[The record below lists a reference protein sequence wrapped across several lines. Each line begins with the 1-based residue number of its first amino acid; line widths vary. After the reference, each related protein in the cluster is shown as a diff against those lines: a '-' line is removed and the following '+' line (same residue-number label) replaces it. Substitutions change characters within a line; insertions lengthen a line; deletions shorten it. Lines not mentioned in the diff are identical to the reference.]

1 MTATTPA
8 ASRSLD
14 DIPGPKGVPVLGNMF
29 EIKQAT
35 MIQDLMKVAPRVGT
49 HLQDDHPDGADLR
62 HLRPGD
68 GRRPVRR
75 RALRQARRAEPAG
88 VPQDPQERGAV
99 HRGHRRPAVEVRAR
113 HPAAQLQHVGDEGLP
128 RPDDRHRRAAVPQVG
143 AAQPGRADRRHRR
156 HDPADPRHDR
166 AVRVQLPVQLVLPR
180 HPAPLHRGDDGRAAR
195 DPGPAAP
202 APDRG
207 QGCAAGPSGS
217 CWPTASTW
225 TTRSPTILAER
236 KAQRRSRAPTCW
248 GTCSSA
254 PTSRAT
260 RCPTTTSSP
269 SA

>member
-14 DIPGPKGVPVLGNMF
+14 DIPGPKGVPLLGNMF

-35 MIQDLMKVAPRVGT
+35 MIQDLMKVGREWGPIFKMT
-49 HLQDDHPDGADLR
+49 TPTGADLR

-68 GRRPVRR
+68 GRRPLRR
-75 RALRQARRAEPAG
+75 RPLRQARRAQPAG

-143 AAQPGRADRRHRR
+143 APEPGRADRRHRR
-156 HDPADPRHDR
+156 HDAADPRHDR

-180 HPAPLHRGDDGRAAR
+180 HPAPVHRGDDGRAAR

-207 QGCAAGPSGS
+207 QDAPRGPAEAAGRQQVHGRHRRRDP
-217 CWPTASTW
+217 
-225 TTRSPTILAER
+225 RRAEGE
-236 KAQRRSRAPTCW
+236 RRSRAPTCW